1 MPLPELRDR
10 LAEVLMQTPAVAVD
24 YGTEPAEL
32 SLRIVFPYQPKQPPE
47 IVPAAWLG
55 DSTGTIAQAGLEI
68 WVHTLPITVAVH
80 DAGVAEMERAA
91 VEAFLAAIVAQ
102 LRRHVTLTSNDV
114 FLAVTAYEEGVIAF
128 QGKTYRGFTLTAE
141 LTEKFEV
148 ANDYWPQA
156 V

>member
-10 LAEVLMQTPAVAVD
+10 LTQVLMATPPVPVD
-24 YGTEPAEL
+24 YGTTPSEL
-32 SLRIVFPYQPKQPPE
+32 TLRIVYPYQPKQPPE

-55 DSTGTIAQAGLEI
+55 DSTATIEQAGLEI
-68 WVHTLPITVAVH
+68 WTHTLPITVAVH

-91 VEAFLAAIVAQ
+91 VEAFLYAIVAQ
-102 LRRHVTLTSNDV
+102 LRRHVALTDNDV

-128 QGKTYRGFTLTAE
+128 QGKTYRGFTFTAE

-148 ANDYWPQA
+148 AAEYWPQA